1 MSSSK
6 TPDQGLAEVL
16 QVLRG
21 AADAISGERLAAQL
35 GLSRAAVWKRVHR
48 LQARGYVIEGS
59 PRRGYRLLA
68 VPDRL
73 LAEEVLQ
80 GLKTRRFTG
89 PVHHFETLDSTNDL
103 AKQLA
108 AQGAPEGA
116 VVVAEAQTGG
126 RGRLGREWNSPPG
139 VGLYVSLV
147 LRPMLPPMELP
158 QITLTTAVAV
168 VRAVRRVAGVAPG
181 IKWPND
187 LLLDGKK
194 LGGILTEME
203 TESDRIR
210 HVVVG
215 LGLNVNNPEFPP
227 ELAATAT
234 SLALAAGGDVF
245 PGGSPEGLAGGIRG
259 VVREVFKPGVS
270 GNPGGV
276 EGGDRDLGDR
286 GHGASGTPGNF
297 RPGPGRSS
305 RRGLAASH
313 CEWGNGPGDFR
324 RDNPRLQGG
333 TGGLKPGW
341 ALKLF
346 FEVFDFGFQ
355 AIYFRLIFFHFR
367 LGHLGRFVSRGFG
380 FLKELILGFFET

>member
-6 TPDQGLAEVL
+6 SPDQGLAAVL

-21 AADAISGERLAAQL
+21 AADPISGEYLAAQL

-48 LQARGYVIEGS
+48 LKAQGYVIEGS

-68 VPDRL
+68 VPDKL
-73 LAEEVLQ
+73 LPEEVLQ

-103 AKQLA
+103 AKELA
-108 AQGAPEGA
+108 ARGAPEGT
-116 VVVAEAQTGG
+116 VVVAETQTGG

-187 LLLDGKK
+187 LLFNGKK

-215 LGLNVNNPEFPP
+215 LGLNVNNPGFPP
-227 ELAATAT
+227 G
-234 SLALAAGGDVF
+234 AGRHGHFPDPGGRGGVF
-245 PGGSPEGLAGGIRG
+245 PGAAPAGLAGGIRG
-259 VVREVFKPGVS
+259 AV
-270 GNPGGV
+270 
-276 EGGDRDLGDR
+276 
-286 GHGASGTPGNF
+286 
-297 RPGPGRSS
+297 
-305 RRGLAASH
+305 
-313 CEWGNGPGDFR
+313 
-324 RDNPRLQGG
+324 
-333 TGGLKPGW
+333 
-341 ALKLF
+341 
-346 FEVFDFGFQ
+346 
-355 AIYFRLIFFHFR
+355 
-367 LGHLGRFVSRGFG
+367 
-380 FLKELILGFFET
+380 

>member
-1 MSSSK
+1 M
-6 TPDQGLAEVL
+6 L
-16 QVLRG
+16 QILRG

-35 GLSRAAVWKRVHR
+35 GVSRAAVWKRIHR
-48 LQARGYVIEGS
+48 LKARGYGIEGS

-68 VPDRL
+68 IPDKL
-73 LAEEVLQ
+73 LPEEVLQ
-80 GLKTRRFTG
+80 GLKTRLFTG

-103 AKQLA
+103 AKALA
-108 AQGAPEGA
+108 AQGAPEGT

-187 LLLDGKK
+187 LLFNGKK

-234 SLALAAGGDVF
+234 SLTLAAGGVFSRVNLLQAWLEEFEELYGRFLNQGFPEILEEWKDSTVTLGRAVTVRQGPREISGHALDVAPDGALILRIANGETVRVTSGEII
-245 PGGSPEGLAGGIRG
+245 PGSGAE
-259 VVREVFKPGVS
+259 PGV
-270 GNPGGV
+270 
-276 EGGDRDLGDR
+276 
-286 GHGASGTPGNF
+286 
-297 RPGPGRSS
+297 
-305 RRGLAASH
+305 
-313 CEWGNGPGDFR
+313 
-324 RDNPRLQGG
+324 
-333 TGGLKPGW
+333 
-341 ALKLF
+341 
-346 FEVFDFGFQ
+346 
-355 AIYFRLIFFHFR
+355 
-367 LGHLGRFVSRGFG
+367 
-380 FLKELILGFFET
+380 

>member
-1 MSSSK
+1 
-6 TPDQGLAEVL
+6 LAAVL

-21 AADAISGERLAAQL
+21 AADAISGEYLAAQL

-48 LQARGYVIEGS
+48 LKAQGYVIEGS

-68 VPDRL
+68 VPDKL
-73 LAEEVLQ
+73 LPAEVLE
-80 GLKTRRFTG
+80 GLKTRVFTG

-103 AKQLA
+103 AKKLA

-187 LLLDGKK
+187 LLVNGKK

-215 LGLNVNNPEFPP
+215 LGLNVNNPGFPP
-227 ELAATAT
+227 ELAGTAT
-234 SLALAAGGDVF
+234 SL
-245 PGGSPEGLAGGIRG
+245 SLAGGGAYSRVKLLQAWLEEFEALYGRFLNQGFPEILEEWKRADETLG
-259 VVREVFKPGVS
+259 KAVTVRQGPREISGQALDVAPDGALLLRTANGEIVRVTSGEITPGSSAEPGV
-270 GNPGGV
+270 
-276 EGGDRDLGDR
+276 
-286 GHGASGTPGNF
+286 
-297 RPGPGRSS
+297 
-305 RRGLAASH
+305 
-313 CEWGNGPGDFR
+313 
-324 RDNPRLQGG
+324 
-333 TGGLKPGW
+333 
-341 ALKLF
+341 
-346 FEVFDFGFQ
+346 
-355 AIYFRLIFFHFR
+355 
-367 LGHLGRFVSRGFG
+367 
-380 FLKELILGFFET
+380 